1 MKKFR
6 SFKDIRQFNF
16 NCNPKRSQL
25 VQPSIMAELSK
36 VNVTYFDGDDKR
48 EAIANVDDIYM
59 LFNQQRLDKMTR
71 EALIARFDSM
81 SQYDDGMK
89 ALRQKCTDDQL
100 ISLVKSRYIQ
110 SPGELMEWS
119 KYLNSLADVELKNI
133 VQQAQLNSTQV
144 DVSSGD
150 NPTPQD
156 SAVTAS

>member
-1 MKKFR
+1 MFYPNKF
-6 SFKDIRQFNF
+6 N
-16 NCNPKRSQL
+16 KRSPYCSNGCRSL
-25 VQPSIMAELSK
+25 ETGYFYQPSAVDPFLAYEH
-36 VNVTYFDGDDKR
+36 VNVDGSSSTR
-48 EAIANVDDIYM
+48 VTSDIYM
-59 LFNQQRLDKMTR
+59 LFNQQRLDRMTR

-89 ALRQKCTDDQL
+89 TLRQKCTDDQL

-144 DVSSGD
+144 DVPSGD
-150 NPTPQD
+150 NLTPQD